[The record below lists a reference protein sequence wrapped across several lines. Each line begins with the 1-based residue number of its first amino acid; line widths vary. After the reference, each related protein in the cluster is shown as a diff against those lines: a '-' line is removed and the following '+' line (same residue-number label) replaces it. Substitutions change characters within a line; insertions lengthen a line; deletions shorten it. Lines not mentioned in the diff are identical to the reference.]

1 MLSDFVHRFWNKS
14 NSLEDLNRWLTKE
27 KLNRWVTNEKI
38 CEKLKRWFTTDSD
51 CDCKIIENNFN
62 EGYGK
67 IEVRCGNLKC
77 KFELK
82 TFSYMYK
89 EEEGTFV

>member
-1 MLSDFVHRFWNKS
+1 MLLCYRFWDKS
-14 NSLEDLNRWLTKE
+14 NSLKDIKRWLTKE
-27 KLNRWVTNEKI
+27 NLNRWFTSDTN
-38 CEKLKRWFTTDSD
+38 
-51 CDCKIIENNFN
+51 CDCKILENKFD

-82 TFSYMYK
+82 TFSYMYEVEK
-89 EEEGTFV
+89 GTFV

>member
-1 MLSDFVHRFWNKS
+1 MTLYIGSGIKATHWRTLTDGLQKKNSTDGLQMKNYVKS
-14 NSLEDLNRWLTKE
+14 LRD
-27 KLNRWVTNEKI
+27 
-38 CEKLKRWFTTDSD
+38 DSD

-82 TFSYMYK
+82 TFSYMY
-89 EEEGTFV
+89 EEVKGTFV